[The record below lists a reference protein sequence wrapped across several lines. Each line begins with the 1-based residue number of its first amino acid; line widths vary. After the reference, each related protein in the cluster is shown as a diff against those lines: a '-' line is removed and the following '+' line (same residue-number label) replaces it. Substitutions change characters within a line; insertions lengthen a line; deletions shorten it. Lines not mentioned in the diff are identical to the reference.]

1 MISIYYNFS
10 TIKWYYRV
18 NEVMEI
24 DNSNVIGGHVQR
36 SNPLNRDA
44 ARK

>member
-1 MISIYYNFS
+1 MISIYHDFLI
-10 TIKWYYRV
+10 IKRYHRV

-24 DNSNVIGGHVQR
+24 DNSNMIGGHVQR